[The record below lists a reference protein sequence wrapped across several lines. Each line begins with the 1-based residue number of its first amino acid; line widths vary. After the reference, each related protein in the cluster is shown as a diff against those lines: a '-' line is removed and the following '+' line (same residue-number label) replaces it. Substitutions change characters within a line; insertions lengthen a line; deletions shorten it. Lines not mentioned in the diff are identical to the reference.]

1 MHGKMEQMR
10 QVDSEGIVSIEGS
23 SKYLRSFVIIFA
35 LSFLIGCN
43 SDEEPEILIIPGII
57 DTWAGTGLAGFDG
70 DGQPLL
76 KSKFYWPVDVTVAP
90 SGAVYILDWNNHRVR
105 VTTSQMTLQTVIGTD
120 FVGDGDFEMLDL
132 VKPGAPGT
140 TINLNHPTHLLP
152 LSNGT
157 FILTAWHNH
166 KLRSYDPVTGM
177 VFVVCGSNAGFSG
190 DGSQSLDAL
199 LSQPSQTVV
208 DSEGSFYILDQRNQR
223 IRKIDESGIIST
235 VVGNGVARFSGD
247 GGPPLQAQI
256 NMPGG
261 GNPPPAGAIAF
272 DQQGRLYISDALN
285 NRIRQVDFGQNIIET
300 VAGNG
305 DQGFSGDNGLAIE
318 ASFNNPRDI
327 VFGPDGRLY
336 VADEFNHRIR
346 AIDLTTGIITTIAG
360 NGQEGFSG
368 DGGLATEA
376 SLNRPA
382 GLDFDAEGYLYI
394 ADTYNHR
401 IRRITP

>member
-1 MHGKMEQMR
+1 MEQMR
-10 QVDSEGIVSIEGS
+10 RADCEGIVSIVGS
-23 SKYLRSFVIIFA
+23 TKYLRSFIIIVA

-43 SDEEPEILIIPGII
+43 SDDELEISNISGII
-57 DTWAGTGLAGFDG
+57 DTWAGTGSAGFDG
-70 DGQPLL
+70 DGQTLL

-90 SGAVYILDWNNHRVR
+90 SGEVYILDWNNHRVR
-105 VTTSQMTLQTVIGTD
+105 VTTSQMTFQTVIGTD

-132 VKPGAPGT
+132 VKPGTPGT
-140 TINLNHPTHLLP
+140 NINLNHPTHLLP
-152 LSNGT
+152 LANGT

-166 KLRSYDPVTGM
+166 KLRSYDPGTGM
-177 VFVVCGSNAGFSG
+177 VFVVCGSVAGFSG
-190 DGSQSLDAL
+190 DGGQSLDAL
-199 LSQPSQTVV
+199 LSQPSQTAV

-223 IRKIDESGIIST
+223 IRKIDGSGIIST
-235 VVGNGVARFSGD
+235 VVGNGVAQFSGD

-256 NMPGG
+256 NMPRG

-272 DQQGRLYISDALN
+272 DQKGRLYISDALN
-285 NRIRQVDFGQNIIET
+285 NRIRQVDFDQNIIET

-318 ASFNNPRDI
+318 ASLNNPRDI

-376 SLNRPA
+376 ALNRPA
-382 GLDFDAEGYLYI
+382 GLDFDSEGYLYI

>member
-1 MHGKMEQMR
+1 MK
-10 QVDSEGIVSIEGS
+10 QVDSKRIVSIKGS
-23 SKYLRSFVIIFA
+23 PNYLQPFIIIIA
-35 LSFLIGCN
+35 LSFLIGCMR
-43 SDEEPEILIIPGII
+43 DEEPDISDISGII
-57 DTWAGTGLAGFDG
+57 HTWAGTGLAGFDG

-76 KSKFYWPVDVTVAP
+76 KSKFYWPVDVAVAP
-90 SGAVYILDWNNHRVR
+90 TGEVYILDWNNHKVR
-105 VTTSQMTLQTVIGTD
+105 VTTAEMTLRTVIGTD
-120 FVGDGDFEMLDL
+120 FVGDGDFDRLDL
-132 VKPGAPGT
+132 VEPGAPGT
-140 TINLNHPTHLLP
+140 TVNLNHPTHLLP
-152 LSNGT
+152 LNDGT

-166 KLRSYDPVTGM
+166 KLRSYDPITDM
-177 VFVVCGSNAGFSG
+177 VFVVCGSDAGFSG
-190 DGSQSLDAL
+190 DDGRSKNAL
-199 LSQPSQTVV
+199 LSQPSQTTV

-223 IRKIDESGIIST
+223 IRKIDIGGIIST
-235 VVGNGVARFSGD
+235 VVGNGVAGFSGD

-256 NMPGG
+256 NMPTG
-261 GNPPPAGAIAF
+261 GNPPPAGALAI

-285 NRIRQVDFGQNIIET
+285 NRIRRVDFGQNIIET
-300 VAGNG
+300 VAGSG
-305 DQGFSGDNGLAIE
+305 EKGFSGDNGLAIE

-376 SLNRPA
+376 ALNRPA
-382 GLDFDAEGYLYI
+382 GLDFSAEGYLYI

-401 IRRITP
+401 IRRINP